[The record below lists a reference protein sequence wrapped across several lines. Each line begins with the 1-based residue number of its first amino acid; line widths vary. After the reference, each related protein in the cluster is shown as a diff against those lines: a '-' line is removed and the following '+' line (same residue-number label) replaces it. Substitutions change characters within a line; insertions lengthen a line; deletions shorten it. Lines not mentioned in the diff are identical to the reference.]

1 MIRMG
6 CAGIPLSC
14 RERTIIDSIPWLKT
28 LGLNAMEIR
37 PAGAAKFNSMR
48 EVERTAK
55 LSQDFDVELSVHAPY
70 YTNLASEEAG
80 EDIERIMDWVELARH
95 LRARAVV
102 VHPGL
107 VVGMEREEAIEL
119 AIKNLR
125 RIRDRM
131 RDRGMSTLLG
141 LEVMGRPELIGD
153 LEETLMMTKRIKHTI
168 PILDLAHMRARR
180 DMTTKEGM
188 SEVMEMVREVKPEYW
203 YFHISGERIEDGEG
217 LYHTPIKKGDI
228 KSEHFLEAVLREEI
242 DCTIISQSPLLEH
255 DAAYLMIVLERVKR
269 RLEK

>member
-1 MIRMG
+1 
-6 CAGIPLSC
+6 
-14 RERTIIDSIPWLKT
+14 
-28 LGLNAMEIR
+28 
-37 PAGAAKFNSMR
+37 
-48 EVERTAK
+48 
-55 LSQDFDVELSVHAPY
+55 
-70 YTNLASEEAG
+70 
-80 EDIERIMDWVELARH
+80 
-95 LRARAVV
+95 
-102 VHPGL
+102 
-107 VVGMEREEAIEL
+107 
-119 AIKNLR
+119 
-125 RIRDRM
+125 
-131 RDRGMSTLLG
+131 
-141 LEVMGRPELIGD
+141 MGRPELIGD